1 MCAPIVRS
9 LPIRSA
15 AIIGLV
21 LSLLLATMMPAWGAD
36 TPAVAASADMTLAL
50 KEMAGSFS
58 RQTNKDV
65 RLVFGA
71 SGTLAQRISERG
83 GYEIF
88 VAADEAGVLSLAQ
101 RGRTIDEG
109 KIYGVGRIVLFAPAE
124 RQTSRKQKPFAV
136 GGGLD
141 GLKAALESGQVK
153 RLALSNPE
161 LCPYGHAAREALQEA
176 GLWASLGDKLIVAE
190 DVGQVAQ
197 LAYAG
202 KVDAAILPLSLV
214 ISPLAQS
221 KGKFEVLDI
230 KLHRTLRQRMVLLAG
245 AGETA
250 QMFYTY
256 MQSPVAREILRRY
269 GYTFPLK

>member
-1 MCAPIVRS
+1 MCAPATRS
-9 LPIRSA
+9 RKFRPP
-15 AIIGLV
+15 AIAGFV
-21 LSLLLATMMPAWGAD
+21 LSLLLVMMVPAWGAD
-36 TPAVAASADMTLAL
+36 MPAVAASADMTLAL

-65 RLVFGA
+65 KLVFGA
-71 SGTLAQRISERG
+71 SGALAQRIVETG

-101 RGRTIDEG
+101 RGKAVDEG

-124 RQTSRKQKPFAV
+124 RKASGKQKPFAI

-141 GLKAALESGQVK
+141 GLKAALESGRV
-153 RLALSNPE
+153 RHLALSNPE

-176 GLWASLGDKLIVAE
+176 GLWATLGDKVIVAE
-190 DVGQVAQ
+190 DASQAAQ
-197 LAYAG
+197 LAFAS

-221 KGKFEVLDI
+221 RGKFEVLDV
-230 KLHRTLRQRMVLLAG
+230 KLHRTLRQRMVLLKG

-256 MQSPVAREILRRY
+256 MQSPVAREILRHY
-269 GYTFPLK
+269 GYTLPLK